1 MTCSILRNGTLIID
15 KSVAK
20 DEGQYLCQARN
31 GVGEGISKLAE
42 VTINGK
48 NYIKYLSNQII
59 YQIRL
64 GILFL
69 DYHNHN
75 FS

>member
-1 MTCSILRNGTLIID
+1 MTCSILKNGTLIID

-59 YQIRL
+59 YHFSFGL
-64 GILFL
+64 S
-69 DYHNHN
+69 DYHNQN